1 MQTNRSNK
9 YDVIITGGGIAG
21 ISAAVKAAQMGVKT
35 LLIEQYGFLG
45 GMSTA
50 GMVSPFMKHSVNGQ
64 ALVKGVY
71 KAIEQEMMEMG
82 GMIDNG
88 FYASSFRLSA
98 NKLLKRYGCHVL
110 LNCEL
115 MSVNRSNEEKIESVE
130 VFLDGKKIK
139 IKGKVFIDTTGDA
152 QLLYLGKLP
161 WQKGSE
167 TTGKLQALTMFFRMA
182 NIDMKRVADYVK
194 NNRDNFFN
202 WMDYGFNSEKIISV
216 AGYFK
221 QVKQAITEGRLSPEV
236 EYIFFTTLPEQGEAS
251 FNTTNILELDG
262 SSSYDLTKAEI
273 KGRNQVAQVVKL
285 LQKEIPGFENA
296 FLLETAAQ
304 VGVRETR
311 RSVSDY
317 VYTGEDIRK
326 GKKFEDAIARGCYGI
341 DIHGQINEDSVM
353 EHLREGEYYEVP
365 LRALFVSKIKNVLAA
380 GRCISSTREGHSA
393 LRIMP
398 TSAATGEACGAAAAM
413 SVKLGKDLREL
424 PVKEVQRSISYNI
437 SENEQS

>member
-1 MQTNRSNK
+1 MQTNNINE
-9 YDVIITGGGIAG
+9 YDVVITGGGIAG
-21 ISAAVKAAQMGVKT
+21 ISAAVKASQMGVKA

-64 ALVKGVY
+64 ALVNGVY
-71 KAIEQEMMEMG
+71 KSIEQEMLEMK
-82 GMIDNG
+82 GMINNG
-88 FYASSFRLSA
+88 FYASAFRLSV
-98 NKLLKRYGCHVL
+98 NKLLKKYGCHIL

-115 MSVNRSNEEKIESVE
+115 MSVNRSNEEIESVE
-130 VFLDGKKIK
+130 VFTDGKKIK

-182 NIDMKRVADYVK
+182 NINMKKVADYVIMNK
-194 NNRDNFFN
+194 DNFFN
-202 WMDYGFNSEKIISV
+202 WMDYEFNIEKIISV

-221 QVKQAITEGRLSPEV
+221 QVKKAITEGRLSPEV
-236 EYIFFTTLPEQGEAS
+236 EYIFFTTLPEHGEAS

-285 LQKEIPGFENA
+285 LQEEIPGFEKA

-311 RSVSDY
+311 RAVGDY

-341 DIHGQINEDSVM
+341 DIHGQIDEDSVM

-365 LRALFVSKIKNVLAA
+365 LRALFVSEIKNVLAA

-413 SVKLGKDLREL
+413 AVKLGKDLREL
-424 PVKEVQRSISYNI
+424 LVKEVQRSISYNI
-437 SENEQS
+437 SEIEHS

>member
-1 MQTNRSNK
+1 MQTNRLSK
-9 YDVIITGGGIAG
+9 YDVVITGGGIAG

-35 LLIEQYGFLG
+35 LLIEQYGFVG

-64 ALVKGVY
+64 TLVKGVY
-71 KAIEQEMMEMG
+71 QTIEQEMTDRG

-115 MSVNRSNEEKIESVE
+115 MSVNRSNDEIESIE
-130 VFLDGKKIK
+130 VFTDGKKIK

-152 QLLYLGKLP
+152 QLLYLGNLP

-167 TTGKLQALTMFFRMA
+167 TTGKLQALTMFFKMA

-194 NNRDNFFN
+194 KNKNNFFS
-202 WMDYGFNSEKIISV
+202 WMDYEFNAEKIISV

-236 EYIFFTTLPEQGEAS
+236 EYIFFTTLPENGEAS
-251 FNTTNILELDG
+251 FNTTNILDLDG

-285 LQKEIPGFENA
+285 LQEEIPGFENA
-296 FLLETAAQ
+296 FLLETAVQ

-311 RSVSDY
+311 RAIGDY

-326 GKKFEDAIARGCYGI
+326 GTKFEDAIARGCYGI
-341 DIHGQINEDSVM
+341 DIHGQIDEDSVM
-353 EHLREGEYYEVP
+353 EHLKEGEYYEIP
-365 LRALFVSKIKNVLAA
+365 LRALFVSKIQNVLAA

-413 SVKLGKDLREL
+413 AVKLNKDLRDL

-437 SENEQS
+437 SENEPS